1 MQFDFLKDYILEDER
16 VLLRP
21 LVSDDINNL
30 RHLSLTEEPAL
41 WKYSQLS
48 ASGEDNL
55 KNYVRAILEN
65 RANKTQYTFIVFD
78 KLKQEYAGST
88 RFYNIDLT
96 FDNLFLGY
104 TFYGSKFQGT
114 GLNKHVKFLL
124 FQFAFEEAGVERIEM
139 RAHRLNERSIA
150 AMKSIGC
157 TIEGIL
163 RKNVPSVDGA
173 RRDSVVLSILK
184 EEWGNEG
191 REMLQKKLQ

>member
-21 LVSDDINNL
+21 FASDDIANL
-30 RHLSLTEEPAL
+30 RQLSLTEEPAL

-48 ASGEDNL
+48 ASGEENL
-55 KNYVRAILEN
+55 KNYVTAILDN
-65 RANKTQYTFIVFD
+65 RANKTQYAFIIFD
-78 KLKQEYAGST
+78 KLKQEFAGST
-88 RFYNIDLT
+88 RFYNIDLA

-114 GLNKHVKFLL
+114 GLNKHAKFLL
-124 FQFAFEEAGVERIEM
+124 FQFAFEEIGVERIEM

-157 TIEGIL
+157 TVEGVL
-163 RKNVPSVDGA
+163 RKNVPATDGG

-184 EEWGNEG
+184 EEWLNGG